1 MEMVS
6 IPLEQY
12 QEFLQMRLELHLIY
26 TKCSEEVAYDTGTY
40 VADLMR
46 ILHPDRFPAPPTQRP
61 VMPMKV
67 PEVMPMLNSCD
78 FQGRFAADPELRTTQ
93 TGKQVASFR
102 MAVDR
107 DMVDA
112 NGHRPTDWL
121 TFTAWG
127 KTAEFVSKYFRKGS
141 AAVVHS
147 RCQTRQYEDKNGNNR
162 TAIEFVVDNIYF
174 AGPKQDNQQGTVD
187 DGGTN
192 PPPATYRNQQPQP
205 QQMGFATQSQRQQ
218 WQGAADHPGNVQVS
232 QSFSQGSDD
241 DFSVL
246 DDADDLPF

>member
-1 MEMVS
+1 
-6 IPLEQY
+6 
-12 QEFLQMRLELHLIY
+12 
-26 TKCSEEVAYDTGTY
+26 
-40 VADLMR
+40 
-46 ILHPDRFPAPPTQRP
+46 
-61 VMPMKV
+61 
-67 PEVMPMLNSCD
+67 MLNSCD
-78 FQGRFAADPELRTTQ
+78 FQGRLAADPELRTTQ

-174 AGPKQDNQQGTVD
+174 AGPKQDNQQGPWMMAGRTRHR
-187 DGGTN
+187 
-192 PPPATYRNQQPQP
+192 PPIGISSRSPSRWALPPRASANSGREPPIILAMFRSARAFLRAATMISRFWTMPMICRSNR
-205 QQMGFATQSQRQQ
+205 GKGVVG
-218 WQGAADHPGNVQVS
+218 W
-232 QSFSQGSDD
+232 
-241 DFSVL
+241 
-246 DDADDLPF
+246 

>member
-1 MEMVS
+1 M
-6 IPLEQY
+6 
-12 QEFLQMRLELHLIY
+12 
-26 TKCSEEVAYDTGTY
+26 T
-40 VADLMR
+40 
-46 ILHPDRFPAPPTQRP
+46 
-61 VMPMKV
+61 
-67 PEVMPMLNSCD
+67 
-78 FQGRFAADPELRTTQ
+78 
-93 TGKQVASFR
+93 SFSL
-102 MAVDR
+102 AVDR
-107 DMVDA
+107 DFKSQS
-112 NGHRPTDWL
+112 GEKETD
-121 TFTAWG
+121 FIDIVAWRS
-127 KTAEFVSKYFRKGS
+127 TAEFVSKYFRKGS

>member
-1 MEMVS
+1 
-6 IPLEQY
+6 
-12 QEFLQMRLELHLIY
+12 
-26 TKCSEEVAYDTGTY
+26 
-40 VADLMR
+40 
-46 ILHPDRFPAPPTQRP
+46 
-61 VMPMKV
+61 
-67 PEVMPMLNSCD
+67 MLNHIVLM
-78 FQGRFAADPELRTTQ
+78 GRLTRDPELRR
-93 TGKQVASFR
+93 TGSGVAVASFTL
-102 MAVDR
+102 AVDR
-107 DMVDA
+107 DYAAQGAEKETDFVDIV
-112 NGHRPTDWL
+112 
-121 TFTAWG
+121 AWRS
-127 KTAEFVSKYFRKGS
+127 TAEFVSKYFRKGS

>member
-1 MEMVS
+1 
-6 IPLEQY
+6 
-12 QEFLQMRLELHLIY
+12 
-26 TKCSEEVAYDTGTY
+26 
-40 VADLMR
+40 
-46 ILHPDRFPAPPTQRP
+46 
-61 VMPMKV
+61 
-67 PEVMPMLNSCD
+67 MLNSCD
-78 FQGRFAADPELRTTQ
+78 FQGRLAADPELRTTQ

-192 PPPATYRNQQPQP
+192 PPPATYRNQQLQP
-205 QQMGFATQSQRQQ
+205 QQMGFATQNQRQQ

>member
-1 MEMVS
+1 
-6 IPLEQY
+6 
-12 QEFLQMRLELHLIY
+12 
-26 TKCSEEVAYDTGTY
+26 
-40 VADLMR
+40 
-46 ILHPDRFPAPPTQRP
+46 
-61 VMPMKV
+61 
-67 PEVMPMLNSCD
+67 MLNNCT
-78 FQGRFAADPELRTTQ
+78 FQGRFAADPEMRTTQ
-93 TGKQVASFR
+93 SGLTVASFR

-107 DMVDA
+107 DNVGQDGRRA
-112 NGHRPTDWL
+112 TDWL
-121 TFTAWG
+121 NFVAWR
-127 KTAEFVSKYFRKGS
+127 KTAEFVSRYFRKGS

-174 AGPKQDNQQGTVD
+174 AGPKQDNQQGAVD

-192 PPPATYRNQQPQP
+192 PPQATYRNQQP

>member
-1 MEMVS
+1 MG
-6 IPLEQY
+6 Q
-12 QEFLQMRLELHLIY
+12 
-26 TKCSEEVAYDTGTY
+26 
-40 VADLMR
+40 
-46 ILHPDRFPAPPTQRP
+46 
-61 VMPMKV
+61 
-67 PEVMPMLNSCD
+67 
-78 FQGRFAADPELRTTQ
+78 
-93 TGKQVASFR
+93 
-102 MAVDR
+102 DR
-107 DMVDA
+107 DYAAQGAEKETDFVDIV
-112 NGHRPTDWL
+112 
-121 TFTAWG
+121 AWRS
-127 KTAEFVSKYFRKGS
+127 TAEFVSKYFRKGS

>member
-1 MEMVS
+1 M
-6 IPLEQY
+6 
-12 QEFLQMRLELHLIY
+12 
-26 TKCSEEVAYDTGTY
+26 
-40 VADLMR
+40 
-46 ILHPDRFPAPPTQRP
+46 
-61 VMPMKV
+61 
-67 PEVMPMLNSCD
+67 
-78 FQGRFAADPELRTTQ
+78 
-93 TGKQVASFR
+93 
-102 MAVDR
+102 
-107 DMVDA
+107 
-112 NGHRPTDWL
+112 
-121 TFTAWG
+121 
-127 KTAEFVSKYFRKGS
+127 
-141 AAVVHS
+141 VHS

-174 AGPKQDNQQGTVD
+174 AGPKQDNQQGAVD

>member
-1 MEMVS
+1 
-6 IPLEQY
+6 
-12 QEFLQMRLELHLIY
+12 
-26 TKCSEEVAYDTGTY
+26 
-40 VADLMR
+40 
-46 ILHPDRFPAPPTQRP
+46 
-61 VMPMKV
+61 
-67 PEVMPMLNSCD
+67 
-78 FQGRFAADPELRTTQ
+78 
-93 TGKQVASFR
+93 
-102 MAVDR
+102 
-107 DMVDA
+107 MVDA
-112 NGHRPTDWL
+112 NGRRPTDWL

-127 KTAEFVSKYFRKGS
+127 KTAEFVSKYFHKGS

-147 RCQTRQYEDKNGNNR
+147 RCQTRQFEDKNGNNR

-174 AGPKQDNQQGTVD
+174 AGPKQENQQGPVD

-218 WQGAADHPGNVQVS
+218 WQGASDHPGNVQVS
-232 QSFSQGSDD
+232 QNFSQGSDD

>member
-1 MEMVS
+1 
-6 IPLEQY
+6 
-12 QEFLQMRLELHLIY
+12 
-26 TKCSEEVAYDTGTY
+26 
-40 VADLMR
+40 
-46 ILHPDRFPAPPTQRP
+46 
-61 VMPMKV
+61 
-67 PEVMPMLNSCD
+67 MLNSCA
-78 FQGRFAADPELRTTQ
+78 FQGRLAADPELRTTQ
-93 TGKQVASFR
+93 TGKTVTSFR

-112 NGHRPTDWL
+112 NGRRPTDWL

-147 RCQTRQYEDKNGNNR
+147 RCQTRQFEDKNGNNR

-174 AGPKQDNQQGTVD
+174 AGPKQENQQGPVD

-205 QQMGFATQSQRQQ
+205 QQMGFATRASASNGRARPIIPVMFRSVRTSRRVVTMISQFWTMPTICRSKE
-218 WQGAADHPGNVQVS
+218 VR
-232 QSFSQGSDD
+232 
-241 DFSVL
+241 
-246 DDADDLPF
+246 